1 MSEDIYSLA
10 FCCNVKNHLI
20 EKFMDSKTGKV
31 RTTEVNEQSHK
42 NDTALNDSQNIAEDS
57 EEEQIL
63 NEIFES
69 ASEILD
75 ADVLELL

>member
-1 MSEDIYSLA
+1 MGEDIYSLA

-31 RTTEVNEQSHK
+31 RITEVNEESHQ
-42 NDTALNDSQNIAEDS
+42 NDNALNDSQNIGEDS

-63 NEIFES
+63 NEIFDG
-69 ASEILD
+69 ATEILD